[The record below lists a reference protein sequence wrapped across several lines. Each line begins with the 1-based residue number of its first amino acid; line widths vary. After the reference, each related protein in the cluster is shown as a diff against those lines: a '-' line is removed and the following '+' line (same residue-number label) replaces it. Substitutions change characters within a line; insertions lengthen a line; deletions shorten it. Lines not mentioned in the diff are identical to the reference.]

1 MGDIER
7 MGTGVN
13 HGIFMAKIAAEGHF
27 REPLIDP
34 GVLHAM
40 EGALANQARKC
51 LVRGG
56 QRLGLCSRCLNHA
69 RVALFRPS
77 LYYGMISALTGSFCV
92 AALMRQ
98 RQFQLNTTL
107 PDLPDSIRSKPCWKS
122 SIGNWWLSTLPSGK
136 PDSTSCVILY
146 QVSYIL
152 RP

>member
-56 QRLGLCSRCLNHA
+56 GRGLA
-69 RVALFRPS
+69 
-77 LYYGMISALTGSFCV
+77 CV
-92 AALMRQ
+92 R
-98 RQFQLNTTL
+98 
-107 PDLPDSIRSKPCWKS
+107 D
-122 SIGNWWLSTLPSGK
+122 
-136 PDSTSCVILY
+136 V
-146 QVSYIL
+146 
-152 RP
+152 